1 MSQENKIFSAILL
14 RLKQGL
20 IFWKFE
26 AQRPKNESGKKC
38 SISKLFF
45 EAAAAAESVVIDK
58 TRETTFLDKMFL
70 SRRKSS
76 PSRFFDKKFLCP
88 IFPRSIWFSK
98 DIRHSDL
105 CHSYFNESTGQDD
118 DTSPNFWLVARWLL
132 KSVFLV

>member
-1 MSQENKIFSAILL
+1 M

-26 AQRPKNESGKKC
+26 AQRPKNESGKKMFN
-38 SISKLFF
+38 IETFLF

-58 TRETTFLDKMFL
+58 TRETSFLDKMFL

-98 DIRHSDL
+98 DIRRSDL

-118 DTSPNFWLVARWLL
+118 DNTSPNFWLVARWLM